1 MHCGIVSIFPGM
13 FGALTEFG
21 VTGRAIQQKKLK
33 LSFFNPRD
41 FSENAHR
48 TVDDRPYGGGP
59 GMVMMAE
66 PLKQAVVTA
75 RQTLTAQEGARQK
88 TRVIAMSPQGKK
100 IDQTSICG
108 LVDADYA
115 PIFVAGRYEGI
126 DQRFIDDVVDEEWSL
141 GDYVISGGE
150 LAIMVVLDALARWV
164 PGVLGHPGS
173 ALADSFVDGLLDCPQ
188 YTRPAVWEGIPVP
201 SVLVGGDHSAIMAW
215 RRNAQWLRT
224 KDRRPD
230 LLESRHENEE
240 LNKQTV

>member
-1 MHCGIVSIFPGM
+1 MHCGIVSIFPEM
-13 FGALTEFG
+13 FGALTDFG

-66 PLKQAVVTA
+66 PLKQAVAAAKQV
-75 RQTLTAQEGARQK
+75 LTQEGIRQK
-88 TRVIAMSPQGKK
+88 TRVIAMSPQGRK
-100 IDQTSICG
+100 IDQASICT
-108 LVDADYA
+108 LINADYA

-126 DQRFIDDVVDEEWSL
+126 DQRFTDAVIDEEWSL

-188 YTRPAVWEGIPVP
+188 YTRPAVWQDVPVP
-201 SVLVGGDHSAIMAW
+201 PVLLGGNHRAIADW
-215 RRNAQWLRT
+215 RRKAQMART
-224 KDRRPD
+224 IERRPD
-230 LLESRHENEE
+230 LLESRCENEE
-240 LNKQTV
+240 LNQKSV

>member
-1 MHCGIVSIFPGM
+1 MQCGIVSIFPEM
-13 FGALTEFG
+13 FGALTDFG
-21 VTGRAIQQKKLK
+21 VTGRAIQQEKLK

-66 PLKQAVVTA
+66 PLKQAVAAA
-75 RQTLTAQEGARQK
+75 RQVLTAEGTRPR

-100 IDQTSICG
+100 IDQASICA
-108 LVDADYA
+108 LIEADYA

-126 DQRFIDDVVDEEWSL
+126 DQRFMDEVVDEEWSL

-173 ALADSFVDGLLDCPQ
+173 AVADSFADGLLDCPQ
-188 YTRPAVWEGIPVP
+188 YTRPAVWEDIPVP
-201 SVLVGGDHSAIMAW
+201 SVLLGGDHQAIAVW
-215 RRNAQWLRT
+215 RRNAQLTRT
-224 KDRRPD
+224 RDRRPD
-230 LLESRHENEE
+230 LLKSRNENKE
-240 LNKQTV
+240 LNEQSV